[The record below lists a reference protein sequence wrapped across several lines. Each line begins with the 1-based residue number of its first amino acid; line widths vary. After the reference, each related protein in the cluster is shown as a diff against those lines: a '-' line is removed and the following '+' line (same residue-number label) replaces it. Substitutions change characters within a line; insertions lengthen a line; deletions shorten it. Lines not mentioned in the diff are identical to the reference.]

1 MGHLAPFLCYWWS
14 RRQERFLP
22 SLPFTTSG
30 TNQSTVA
37 LGLPPPQIIRASKQC
52 LPVIC
57 VCLKCISEDP
67 GVLAAEDASAAAH
80 YYHPRHE
87 IIFIFPANFS
97 FVLPP
102 LHPSSSEKAALACTL
117 WLRVIKILPLSVSA
131 NLPYRS
137 AELKSPSFP
146 IG

>member
-1 MGHLAPFLCYWWS
+1 M
-14 RRQERFLP
+14 
-22 SLPFTTSG
+22 
-30 TNQSTVA
+30 
-37 LGLPPPQIIRASKQC
+37 
-52 LPVIC
+52 
-57 VCLKCISEDP
+57 
-67 GVLAAEDASAAAH
+67 LAAEDASAAAR
-80 YYHPRHE
+80 YYHPRRE

-131 NLPYRS
+131 NLSYRS